1 MFKAITSGMPNEAPV
16 TQKELRDVIAAQL
29 KLILELTAGFNSL
42 VAVLEE
48 KEMFSRADLK
58 LALKAVQESTRY
70 RQMHKTLLEVQDAES
85 LENFLQGFEG
95 TIQ

>member
-1 MFKAITSGMPNEAPV
+1 MPNEAPV
-16 TQKELRDVIAAQL
+16 TADELRKIIAAQL

-48 KEMFSRADLK
+48 KGTFSRADLR
-58 LALKAVQESTRY
+58 LALKAVQESSKY